1 MLGLGV
7 HIPSTGAAGSMMLP
21 PVASITW
28 PGTASPALTLGDITL
43 PSYTATWPG
52 TSSPTITVT

>member
-28 PGTASPALTLGDITL
+28 PGTSSPALTLGEITL
-43 PSYTATWPG
+43 PTYTATWAG